1 MSPEV
6 SSLMRSL
13 ESSAASLPGWAARL
27 LERLAQD
34 RRTPL
39 DSFRLDPGAIL
50 RLAGLQLDPWQLR
63 VLSSDAPR
71 IALLCS
77 RQVGKSTAAAAL
89 ALRTAVLEAPALVL
103 ITSPSERQ
111 SGEFMVK
118 VKGFYAA
125 LRRPRKLAGTVRKA
139 SRIDAEEAGLD
150 EAWLAL
156 PQRARE
162 SALQLH
168 LKNGSRIIGLPAS
181 PATILG
187 YSGVSLLV
195 VDEAARVPDD
205 LYRTCRPMLATSR
218 GRLLALTTP
227 FGKRGWFFEAWASG
241 AAWERISV
249 RAADCP
255 RIPADFLAEER
266 QALGPRWFRQEYE
279 CSFEDATS
287 ALFAYEDLVAAIDPG
302 VKPFPLPG

>member
-1 MSPEV
+1 
-6 SSLMRSL
+6 L

-27 LERLAQD
+27 LERLAAN
-34 RRTPL
+34 RRSPL
-39 DSFRLDPGAIL
+39 DAFRLDPGLIL
-50 RLAGLQLDPWQLR
+50 RLAGLDLDPWQLR
-63 VLSSDAPR
+63 VLGSDAPR
-71 IALLCS
+71 IALLCG

-89 ALRTAVLEAPALVL
+89 ALRTALLEAPALVL
-103 ITSPSERQ
+103 VTSPSERQ
-111 SGEFMVK
+111 SGEFMQK

-125 LRRPRKLAGTVRKA
+125 LRRPRGAKLAGVVRRA

-168 LKNGSRIIGLPAS
+168 LKNGSRIIGLPS
-181 PATILG
+181 NPSTVVG
-187 YSGVSLLV
+187 YSSVSLLII
-195 VDEAARVPDD
+195 DEASRVPDD
-205 LYRTCRPMLATSR
+205 LYRYCRPMLATSR

-227 FGKRGWFFEAWASG
+227 QGKRGWFFEAWTSAEP
-241 AAWERISV
+241 WERFSV

-266 QALGPRWFRQEYE
+266 LALGPRWFRQEYE